1 MVEKREAGI
10 LVVGLR
16 LLELVKFGTW
26 VLGAESTGL
35 IRKIIFIEE
44 LIGFNYH

>member
-1 MVEKREAGI
+1 M
-10 LVVGLR
+10 VVGLR
-16 LLELVKFGTW
+16 LLEFVKFGSR

-35 IRKIIFIEE
+35 IRKIIFIDE